1 MSSPSADR
9 RVRVGAVGAH
19 GRRGVV
25 DRVGVRDRN
34 RGRGEGDP
42 AGGPPTLWT
51 TSTEW
56 ETEWLSLDREQLVEF
71 IRSSEL
77 TVKDEWDLWQVCPA
91 VTAGLNRHQVPV
103 IKYISSRKRG
113 PKRTLAAS
121 GQLIVTGRSD
131 LTRLSVPRG

>member
-1 MSSPSADR
+1 MDDVAS
-9 RVRVGAVGAH
+9 
-19 GRRGVV
+19 
-25 DRVGVRDRN
+25 
-34 RGRGEGDP
+34 
-42 AGGPPTLWT
+42 
-51 TSTEW
+51 STEW

-103 IKYISSRKRG
+103 IKYISSRTRG